1 MGVGFMVE
9 ILTRAL
15 CITHL
20 CITHLTVLLRKNTTA
35 TGFAVTTFLAIL

>member
-20 CITHLTVLLRKNTTA
+20 TVLLRKNTAA
-35 TGFAVTTFLAIL
+35 TGFAVTTLLASL